1 MREILTRQEFNDGIP
16 AGLPKGTRV
25 AHKTGWITATAHDAA
40 IVYPPGGEPP
50 YVLVVLT
57 GGIPKHADANALIA
71 DIARLVHAH
80 ASRPASGR

>member
-1 MREILTRQEFNDGIP
+1 
-16 AGLPKGTRV
+16 
-25 AHKTGWITATAHDAA
+25 
-40 IVYPPGGEPP
+40 
-50 YVLVVLT
+50 VLVVLT